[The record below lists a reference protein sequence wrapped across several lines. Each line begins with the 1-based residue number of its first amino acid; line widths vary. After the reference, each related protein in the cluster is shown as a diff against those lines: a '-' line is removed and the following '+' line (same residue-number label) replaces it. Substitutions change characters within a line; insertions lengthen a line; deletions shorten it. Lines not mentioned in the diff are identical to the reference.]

1 MAWAGMATHDDRSR
15 LMRPSDYHERAS
27 VYTALQRLRTAGDY
41 YARRA
46 VLDDIRREQ
55 GNRFA
60 DKVDRLWQARARA

>member
-1 MAWAGMATHDDRSR
+1 
-15 LMRPSDYHERAS
+15 MRPSDYHERAS